1 MRDLIVRVARGIIK
15 DNCMGYAAQMAF
27 FFLFALF
34 PFILFLTTLLA
45 YLPVPDLLGLLLNLL
60 SNFAPDDVL
69 LLLKKEFGTLVSER
83 QGGLLSF
90 GVLLSLWTSSTAI
103 TTATKALNDAL
114 QTGEQR
120 PYWKV
125 RGIAILLVVG
135 SSFFI
140 ILSLLMLIFG
150 RHTGDWVASL
160 AGFGST
166 FTLAWNIVRWPL
178 IFCFMVIA
186 LSGLYRFAPAVRLS
200 WREVVP
206 GAITA
211 TAAWIAVSLAFSF
224 YMRNF
229 GSYNKTYGSIGTVI
243 ALLVWMYA
251 SGFAVLLGGEV
262 NSRMREVS
270 REKTVTQGSTGGEK
284 SALR

>member
-1 MRDLIVRVARGIIK
+1 
-15 DNCMGYAAQMAF
+15 MGYAAQMAF

-270 REKTVTQGSTGGEK
+270 REKTVTQGSTGG
-284 SALR
+284 